1 MILDSLLT
9 KCQTKIESN
18 LPPLQD
24 EAVVP
29 RPDNDGVPTEL
40 PAGNFAARWRCQDI
54 SLDERSKKQHQLHPV
69 LRLYKQEKIFSCFL
83 VDRSYQICVTL
94 PAAVRRIYVS
104 LSQK

>member
-9 KCQTKIESN
+9 KYQTKIESN
-18 LPPLQD
+18 LSPLLQD

-40 PAGNFAARWRCQDI
+40 PAGNLAARWSCQDI

-69 LRLYKQEKIFSCFL
+69 LRL
-83 VDRSYQICVTL
+83 
-94 PAAVRRIYVS
+94 
-104 LSQK
+104 